1 MAHRNTDNGYTRSMK
16 HGQRLQGDD
25 LAAQIVIAKPGR
37 QEDPVESLD
46 GVWDEFRI

>member
-1 MAHRNTDNGYTRSMK
+1 MK
-16 HGQRLQGDD
+16 HGQRLHGDD

-46 GVWDEFRI
+46 GVWDELRIRCGT